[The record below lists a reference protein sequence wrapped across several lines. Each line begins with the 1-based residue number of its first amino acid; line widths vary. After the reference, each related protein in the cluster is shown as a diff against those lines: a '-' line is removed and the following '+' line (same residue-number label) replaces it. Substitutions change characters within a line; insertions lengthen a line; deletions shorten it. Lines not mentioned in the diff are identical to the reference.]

1 MAVQFLKRLAPRT
14 LFGRALLIIVAP
26 LVLAQLV
33 AAWVFYDRVWDSV
46 TRRMAAGVAGE
57 IATLVQTMSRFNDED
72 SRTWLFDT
80 TADLTGVRATLEEG
94 AILANTPTE
103 EGSGILER
111 LLAIELNQKVR
122 RPFVLDA
129 WSLPRDVRIDIQLP
143 EGVLHV
149 VAGRYR
155 LFTSTVYIFLMWMTG
170 SSLIFFAIASVFMRN
185 QVRPIRRLAA
195 VAEEFGK
202 GREVAD
208 FRPSGAAEVR
218 QAAAAFIVMR
228 ERIRRFLV
236 QRTEMLAGVSHDL
249 RTPLTRMKLE
259 LAMLGDAPSVAG
271 LKQDV
276 ADMER
281 MVDSYLAFVRGEGE
295 EQPEPADLASLLD
308 EIATSAR
315 RQGHA
320 VSLTTTGD
328 LAVPL
333 RPQAMKRCID
343 NLVANATRHAAQVE
357 IKAQR
362 LNRAIEVTIDDDG
375 PGIPPESREDV
386 FKPFVRLDKSRNAA
400 TGGVGLGLTIAR
412 DTVRAHGGD
421 IALAGSP
428 LGGLQAKIRLP
439 V

>member
-1 MAVQFLKRLAPRT
+1 MAMHFLKRLAPRT
-14 LFGRALLIIVAP
+14 LFARALLIIVAP

-195 VAEEFGK
+195 AAEEFGK
-202 GREVAD
+202 GREVPD

-320 VSLTTTGD
+320 VSLTTSGD

-386 FKPFVRLDKSRNAA
+386 FKPFVRLDKSRNEA

-421 IALAGSP
+421 IALTGSP